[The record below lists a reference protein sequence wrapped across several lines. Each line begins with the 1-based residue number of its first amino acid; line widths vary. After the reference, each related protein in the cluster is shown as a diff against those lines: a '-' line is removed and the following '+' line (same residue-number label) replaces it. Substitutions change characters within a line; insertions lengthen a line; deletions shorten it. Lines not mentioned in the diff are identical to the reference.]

1 MTSFNSITNRCDF
14 YSIFASIQYGEL
26 IPDSTWRDFVTV
38 NQFLIEND
46 FSSLS
51 QESLQKILENTVNIA
66 KREIRGQYT
75 TPEILAD
82 ILARISIRNLVEDVF
97 DPCCGTGTIVKAAKN
112 YKMERLNAK
121 TAIDTIWAEDK
132 DSYPLQI
139 AQLALSDINN
149 FNIPLKIFK
158 KNIFDLEKSTNI
170 DIVAPTDGRILHFF
184 LPEFGTIISNLPF
197 IAFENILS
205 EDEIKINEINS
216 RLEGYG
222 VHIDSRSDIYIP
234 IIFALHKH
242 LKPNGTL
249 GVIVSNSWL
258 ATKAESTCM

>member
-1 MTSFNSITNRCDF
+1 M
-14 YSIFASIQYGEL
+14 
-26 IPDSTWRDFVTV
+26 PVSTWSDFVTV

-82 ILARISIRNLVEDVF
+82 ILTRISIRNLVEDVF

-132 DSYPLQI
+132 DSYPLQT
-139 AQLALSDINN
+139 AG
-149 FNIPLKIFK
+149 P
-158 KNIFDLEKSTNI
+158 
-170 DIVAPTDGRILHFF
+170 PG
-184 LPEFGTIISNLPF
+184 PEAGFSP
-197 IAFENILS
+197 A
-205 EDEIKINEINS
+205 
-216 RLEGYG
+216 
-222 VHIDSRSDIYIP
+222 
-234 IIFALHKH
+234 
-242 LKPNGTL
+242 
-249 GVIVSNSWL
+249 
-258 ATKAESTCM
+258 C